1 MNKPVVVLGAGGH
14 ASVLVDVLRQ
24 LDIEILGIIS
34 KEKPNEKGIFS
45 GITWYK
51 NDEDVLNFDKSSVL
65 LVNGIGSMPGNDI
78 RFKIHKK
85 FKQLGYDFYSV
96 ISPQAIV
103 SGFTKFAEGVQIMPG
118 CIVNTNV
125 MVGDATILNSGSIV
139 EHDCQIGNHNHIAPG
154 AVLCGSV
161 ITEDFVHIGT
171 GAQVI
176 QSIRIG
182 EHTLVGAGA
191 TVTRNLD
198 SNKTLYVAKPF
209 LR

>member
-1 MNKPVVVLGAGGH
+1 MGAGGH

-103 SGFTKFAEGVQIMPG
+103 SDFTKFAEGVQIMPG

-125 MVGDATILNSGSIV
+125 IVGDATILNSGSIV

-154 AVLCGSV
+154 AVLCGAV

-191 TVTRNLD
+191 TVTRSLG